1 MLSIGWTEMM
11 IVAAIALIVVG
22 PKDLPGML
30 RHIGKMAGSVRRMGN
45 DFKNELNKVTAVD
58 ELKNIKHSIAAPL
71 TDTKRQIEK
80 EFNSIAPTGSVI
92 PSGKITPKDPNAES
106 VVDEIREAAGM
117 STEGAKVAPSSGEDA
132 VKASMAASVAKA
144 KSAADAR
151 LRKAATTAKST
162 ATQKSTASE
171 AVQSTSKSV
180 TAKTTGRKSG
190 SKKSTAPKSTAPK
203 STAPKS
209 TAPNSAARKTTTRK
223 TTPRKQVTKKTV
235 KSDS

>member
-58 ELKNIKHSIAAPL
+58 ELKNIKQSIAAPL
-71 TDTKRQIEK
+71 TETKRQIEK

-106 VVDEIREAAGM
+106 VVDEIRQAAGM
-117 STEGAKVAPSSGEDA
+117 TTEGAKEAANSGEDP

-144 KSAADAR
+144 KAAADAR
-151 LRKAATTAKST
+151 LSQAATSAKST
-162 ATQKSTASE
+162 GTQKSASSK
-171 AVQSTSKSV
+171 ASTTSSEPAAPKTTVRKPATKKSSPSKS
-180 TAKTTGRKSG
+180 SP
-190 SKKSTAPKSTAPK
+190 SKPV
-203 STAPKS
+203 
-209 TAPNSAARKTTTRK
+209 ARKTTPRK
-223 TTPRKQVTKKTV
+223 TTPRKQVAKKTV